1 MTPEPESEG
10 PLRFL
15 TPPQRVE
22 LIPRVRARLVAMDA
36 ADIEFFLREFGIAR
50 APILTRVG
58 EH

>member
-36 ADIEFFLREFGIAR
+36 ADIEFFLREFGMLER
-50 APILTRVG
+50 PF
-58 EH
+58 